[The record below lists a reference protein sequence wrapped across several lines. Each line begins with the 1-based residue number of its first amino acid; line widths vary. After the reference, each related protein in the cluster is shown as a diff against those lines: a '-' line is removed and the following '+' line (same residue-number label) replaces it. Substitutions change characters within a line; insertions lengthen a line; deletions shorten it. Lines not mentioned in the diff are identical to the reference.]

1 LRDVSGLQNENIGLG
16 NEKALNQLMAHHG
29 VVFKPKELKMWVS
42 NNPYQLGAFDAY
54 DLNSIFNSSELKPIN
69 ALEIPKDVFLNT
81 QEFANYKKFR
91 VLYKTLDQA
100 INSKSTITDEILAAY
115 EKINPELWLV
125 YKQLGD
131 YSYNNKEWQ
140 KASNYYKTALQKTIS
155 STDQR
160 KSIEKQLIKTLK
172 KL

>member
-1 LRDVSGLQNENIGLG
+1 
-16 NEKALNQLMAHHG
+16 M
-29 VVFKPKELKMWVS
+29 
-42 NNPYQLGAFDAY
+42 PYH
-54 DLNSIFNSSELKPIN
+54 
-69 ALEIPKDVFLNT
+69 
-81 QEFANYKKFR
+81 
-91 VLYKTLDQA
+91 QA